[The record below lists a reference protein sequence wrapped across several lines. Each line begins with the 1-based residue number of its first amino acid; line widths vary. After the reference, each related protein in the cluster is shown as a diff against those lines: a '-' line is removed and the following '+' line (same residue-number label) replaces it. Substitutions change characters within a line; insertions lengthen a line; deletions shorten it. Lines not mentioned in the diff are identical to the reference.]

1 MGKLVTLITT
11 CFILDEVALTDT
23 DKYSWT
29 IPSIAKAF
37 NVITQEPDAATR
49 GVLLKNSQENTY
61 ARVSFLIKLPV
72 LGLLL
77 Y

>member
-11 CFILDEVALTDT
+11 CFILDAVALIDT

-29 IPSIAKAF
+29 IPSTAKAF

-49 GVLLKNSQENTY
+49 GVL
-61 ARVSFLIKLPV
+61 
-72 LGLLL
+72 
-77 Y
+77 

>member
-11 CFILDEVALTDT
+11 CFILVALIDT

-37 NVITQEPDAATR
+37 NVIAQEPDAATR